1 MEQEKYP
8 EHYFEHYIVSFST
21 TGQTPDEVGFE
32 KLARL
37 YVDVEG
43 VDVFSELIKEIQLIN
58 ERHDWAYFERVI
70 EDFEIKGLDIDK
82 LKAMAEAAI
91 KVYQSL

>member
-8 EHYFEHYIVSFST
+8 EHYFEHYIFSFST

-37 YVDVEG
+37 YVHVEG
-43 VDVFSELIKEIQLIN
+43 VDEFSELIKEIQFIN
-58 ERHDWAYFERVI
+58 ERNDWAYFERVV
-70 EDFEIKGLDIDK
+70 EDFEIKGLDIGK
-82 LKAMAEAAI
+82 LKAMAEVAI
-91 KVYQSL
+91 KVYESL